1 MPRPRLRLQSA
12 GSAALAA
19 LVLTACAAPGASPEP
34 TAAPTDLFL
43 LTVDAL
49 RADAAPPSTRGN
61 EIAPFLASLAGGAT
75 VFPSAHATSSWTVPS
90 AVTLVTGAYPH
101 THGITMGVQQ
111 RGKVLAQPVIPAQL
125 PAVAELLRS
134 SGYRTYAVLANGH
147 LDARFGFARGF
158 DRFSCPGFVA
168 VDRVRDVLEPWL
180 DEIAAGEGPFFLWVH
195 LFDPHMPYHDR
206 EPWFRRYAPDVTGP
220 ELAVVE
226 RAKET
231 WPRLPPEVVARPA
244 RFLDIARALYESEV
258 SYVDAAVAELY
269 GRLPVL
275 DDALL
280 LFTADHG
287 EEFREHGA
295 LGHGNNLHAETVRV
309 PLWVRPPGGGTG
321 GGGTRVASLV
331 DVPPTLL
338 DAAGVEAPGWWPGRS
353 LLSPA
358 PGTPRPVLAQL
369 NKFTSRRLEAI
380 VSAGWKLILNPGQG
394 TVRLYD
400 LDSDPWERRDLAA
413 ARPDLVAKLR
423 TELDGLVAAQPPA
436 HEVATAP
443 VEPATA
449 EALRELGYVE

>member
-19 LVLTACAAPGASPEP
+19 LVLTACAAPGPSTEP
-34 TAAPTDLFL
+34 AAAPPDLFL

-49 RADAAPPSTRGN
+49 RADAAPPSIRGN
-61 EIAPFLASLAGGAT
+61 EIAPFLASLARDAT

-101 THGITMGVQQ
+101 THGVTMGVQR
-111 RGKVLAQPVIPAQL
+111 RGEVLAQPVIPEQL
-125 PAVAELLRS
+125 PAIAGLLREA
-134 SGYRTYAVLANGH
+134 GYRTYAVLANGH
-147 LDARFGFARGF
+147 LDARFGFARDF
-158 DRFSCPGFVA
+158 DRFACPGFVA
-168 VDRVRDVLEPWL
+168 ADRVRDVLEPWI
-180 DEIAAGEGPFFLWVH
+180 DEIAAEDRPFFLWLH
-195 LFDPHMPYHDR
+195 YFDPHMPYHDR
-206 EPWFRRYAPDVTGP
+206 EPWFRRYATDATDE

-226 RAKET
+226 RGKET
-231 WPRLPPEVVARPA
+231 WPRLPPEVMARPA
-244 RFLDIARALYESEV
+244 RFLEIARALYESEV

-309 PLWVRPPGGGTG
+309 PLWVRPPGGRDGVLDP
-321 GGGTRVASLV
+321 RVASLV
-331 DVPPTLL
+331 DVAPTLL
-338 DAAGVEAPGWWPGRS
+338 DAAGLEPPHWWPGRS

-358 PGTPRPVLAQL
+358 PEGARPVLAQL
-369 NKFTSRRLEAI
+369 AKFTSRRLESI
-380 VSAGWKLILNPGQG
+380 VSTGWKLILNPGQG

-400 LDSDPWERRDLAA
+400 LDEDPEERRDLAG
-413 ARPDLVAKLR
+413 ARPDLVGELHA
-423 TELDGLVAAQPPA
+423 ELDGLVAAQPPA
-436 HEVATAP
+436 HGIATAP
-443 VEPATA
+443 VDPATA